1 MRLPDRRRVVGAGV
15 VLALVALGVVLF
27 RTPVPA
33 VSGPSATGLTGLT
46 GPEPMPHGHA
56 GMRTGPGAPV
66 PADGMPVP
74 TDGAPVPV
82 GGLSA
87 TVGGYS
93 FVVVGTSPFA
103 FRITGPDGKPVTRFA
118 LVHDKPLHLVVLRRD
133 LSGFQHV
140 HPTMSADGTWRY
152 PLALPGPGTYR
163 AYADFTVLDP
173 RQAVVL
179 GTDIDA
185 GSATPTPLPAPSTV
199 DSVDGF
205 AVSYAGALT
214 VGVAEPLLFRV
225 TRGASPVT
233 LRPYLGAY
241 GHLTMLR
248 QTDLGYLHI
257 HPEPGLVDGAA
268 KFWVAAPS
276 AGTFRMFL
284 DFQVDG
290 VVRTAAFT
298 VEVS

>member
-33 VSGPSATGLTGLT
+33 VSGPSATGLTG
-46 GPEPMPHGHA
+46 PESVPHSHA
-56 GMRTGPGAPV
+56 GMPTGS
-66 PADGMPVP
+66 
-74 TDGAPVPV
+74 GAPVPV

-140 HPTMSADGTWRY
+140 HPTMSADGTWTY

-185 GSATPTPLPAPSTV
+185 GSASPTPLPATSTV

-225 TRGASPVT
+225 TRGGSPVA
-233 LRPYLGAY
+233 LQPYLGAY

-248 QTDLGYLHI
+248 QTDFGYLHI
-257 HPEPGLVDGAA
+257 HPEPGLADGAA
-268 KFWVAAPS
+268 KFWVATPS
-276 AGTFRMFL
+276 TGTFRMFL

-298 VEVS
+298 VEVR

>member
-1 MRLPDRRRVVGAGV
+1 MRLPDRRRVLGALAV
-15 VLALVALGVVLF
+15 VVLVALGVVLF
-27 RTPVPA
+27 RAPVPA
-33 VSGPSATGLTGLT
+33 VSGPSTTGLT
-46 GPEPMPHGHA
+46 GPESVPHSHVGMVA
-56 GMRTGPGAPV
+56 GS
-66 PADGMPVP
+66 
-74 TDGAPVPV
+74 GAPVPV

-87 TVGGYS
+87 SAGGYS
-93 FVVVGTSPFA
+93 LVVVGDSPFA

-118 LVHDKPLHLVVLRRD
+118 VVHDKPLHLIVVRHD

-140 HPTMSADGTWRY
+140 HPSMSADGTWRY
-152 PLALPGPGTYR
+152 PLALPGPGPYR
-163 AYADFTVLDP
+163 AYADFTALDT

-179 GTDIDA
+179 GTDL
-185 GSATPTPLPAPSTV
+185 GVGPSAAVPLPPPSTV
-199 DSVDGF
+199 DGVDGLT
-205 AVSYAGALT
+205 VSYAGSLA

-225 TRGASPVT
+225 TRGGTPVAVQ
-233 LRPYLGAY
+233 PYLGAY

-248 QTDLGYLHI
+248 RNDLGYLHS

-276 AGTFRMFL
+276 TGTFRMFL